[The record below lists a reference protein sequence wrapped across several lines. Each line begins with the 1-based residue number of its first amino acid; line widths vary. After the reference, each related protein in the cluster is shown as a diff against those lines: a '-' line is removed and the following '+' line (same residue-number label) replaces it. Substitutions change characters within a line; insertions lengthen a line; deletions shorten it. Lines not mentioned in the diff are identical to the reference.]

1 MIATLLT
8 AAGAARQKPAT
19 DLGNSA
25 FEGYIELLRQQASI
39 PALSGVL
46 IQDRVIAWERGLGF
60 ANLESRVAAR
70 SDTPYAIGDLTDR
83 QREDCRPTR
92 PVPMM
97 VIAGTNDESLWD
109 DGIAKAAAGLT
120 SVEELA
126 RVVTH

>member
-60 ANLESRVAAR
+60 ANLESR
-70 SDTPYAIGDLTDR
+70 
-83 QREDCRPTR
+83 DCRALGYAVRDRR
-92 PVPMM
+92 P
-97 VIAGTNDESLWD
+97 
-109 DGIAKAAAGLT
+109 DGSVHLGAAAA
-120 SVEELA
+120 V
-126 RVVTH
+126 R